1 MNHDDIRHML
11 SAYLDGSTTADEK
24 RIIGEHLKTC
34 PDCGRAFEELQ
45 KTVGH
50 IRSLEEVEPPAW
62 MTQKIM
68 AHVRDAAEEKEGGAF
83 GLAHASR
90 AAAKGRLAEESA
102 QPATVPAPASKK
114 ESLFRRFFAPAR
126 FRTPL
131 QAVAVLFLVVTAFY
145 IFRTME
151 PAQKAMQTPQEHPSD
166 AMQKSA
172 PSLPLPEK
180 PARMLSREERT
191 KAPEQQAPA
200 GNVPQSPAYKALD
213 MKPRQEPVAPPVLR
227 ESAPVPAA
235 PAAKPQPA
243 EAPEQEKRQATG
255 FQTFDSAAGA
265 GMEAKDERS
274 FAKKKE
280 RAAAPA
286 DAEATSGI
294 AATRTPGDDPVRR
307 RIIDRFLKQ
316 DLPKSKNHGEL
327 KYILFEESS
336 PPPDLFRADKGAAGK
351 EFPCRRIYRIDL
363 TLDSVPWQYF
373 YCVDEPDIA
382 FLGKYTREHGVWKK
396 SR

>member
-11 SAYLDGSTTADEK
+11 SAYMDGSITADEK

-34 PDCGRAFEELQ
+34 PDCTRVLEELQ

-68 AHVRDAAEEKEGGAF
+68 AHVRDAAEEKEGGVF

-166 AMQKSA
+166 AVQKAA
-172 PSLPLPEK
+172 PPLPLPEK

-191 KAPEQQAPA
+191 RAPEQQAPA
-200 GNVPQSPAYKALD
+200 GSVPQSPAYKALD
-213 MKPRQEPVAPPVLR
+213 MKPQQEAVAPPVLQ
-227 ESAPVPAA
+227 ESAPA
-235 PAAKPQPA
+235 PSAKPQPA

-255 FQTFDSAAGA
+255 FQAFDSAVGA

-280 RAAAPA
+280 RTAAPA
-286 DAEATSGI
+286 ALGDTGGI
-294 AATRTPGDDPVRR
+294 AATRTPGDVPVRR

-316 DLPKSKNHGEL
+316 DLPKSMNSGEL
-327 KYILFEESS
+327 KYILSEESS
-336 PPPDLFRADKGAAGK
+336 PPQDLFRADKDAAGK
-351 EFPCRRIYRIDL
+351 EIPCPRIYRIDV
-363 TLDSVPWQYF
+363 TLDSAPWQYF
-373 YCVDEPDIA
+373 YCVDGPDIA
-382 FLGKYTREHGVWKK
+382 LLGKYTREHGVWKK